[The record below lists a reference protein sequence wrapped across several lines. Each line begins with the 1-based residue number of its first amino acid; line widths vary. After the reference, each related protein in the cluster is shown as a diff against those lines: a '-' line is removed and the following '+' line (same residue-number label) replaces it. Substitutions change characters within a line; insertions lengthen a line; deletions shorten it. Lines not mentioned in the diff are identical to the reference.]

1 MMPAI
6 HEMTAKGTPTAGTAS
21 ATGLDPGTE
30 AKQKM
35 SRWEKALRE
44 KDHLGAALLESEK
57 RYRRLFES
65 AKDGILILDADS
77 GKIVDANPFISQLLG
92 YPHEEM
98 CGKHLWEL
106 GVFRDIAASREA
118 FQTLQE
124 NHYIRYEDLP
134 LETRDGQAIAV
145 EFVSNVYL
153 EGDNRVIQCNIRD
166 VTARKREE
174 AERQRLADQLQQAR
188 KMEAVGL
195 LAGGVAHDYN
205 NALTIIIGHTEL
217 ALQKVS
223 PSQAIHA
230 DLTQILKAATRSADI
245 TRKLQTFARKQA
257 ITPVELDI
265 NQTVENM
272 RPTLENLLEKQE
284 GELLFL
290 PEDRFCK
297 TRIDPD
303 QLGQILINLCL
314 NAKEAIAPG
323 GRIAITTGSGI
334 LAADEQSAHPEFA
347 AEEYVRLAVSDN
359 GRGMEQKT
367 IDQIFTPFFTRKE
380 VGQGP
385 GLGLSMVY
393 GIVLQNRGFIKVHS
407 EPGQGSTFTVYL
419 PRIAD

>member
-1 MMPAI
+1 MPD
-6 HEMTAKGTPTAGTAS
+6 TPT
-21 ATGLDPGTE
+21 PGTSDAE
-30 AKQKM
+30 AKQKI

-44 KDHLGAALLESEK
+44 KDHLGEALLESEK

-65 AKDGILILDADS
+65 AKDGILILDAES
-77 GKIVDANPFISQLLG
+77 GKIVDANPFILQLLG
-92 YPHEEM
+92 YPHEAL

-106 GVFRDIAASREA
+106 GIFRDIAASREA

-166 VTARKREE
+166 ITARKREE
-174 AERQRLADQLQQAR
+174 AEHHRLANQLQQAR

-205 NALTIIIGHTEL
+205 NALTVIIGHAEF
-217 ALQKVS
+217 ALKKVD
-223 PSQAIHA
+223 PRLGIHA
-230 DLTQILKAATRSADI
+230 DLTEILKAANHSAEI
-245 TRKLQTFARKQA
+245 TRKLLTFARKQA

-265 NQTVENM
+265 NRTVENM
-272 RPTLENLLEKQE
+272 RSTLKKLLGNHEA
-284 GELLFL
+284 ELIFL
-290 PEDRFCK
+290 PEASFCK
-297 TRIDPD
+297 TRMDPD
-303 QLGQILINLCL
+303 QFGQMLINLCL

-323 GRIAITTGSGI
+323 GRITITTGNGI
-334 LAADEQSAHPEFA
+334 LAAGERAEHPEFA
-347 AEEYVRLAVSDN
+347 AGEYVRLAVSDD
-359 GRGMEQKT
+359 GRGMERKT
-367 IDQIFTPFFTRKE
+367 IDQIFTPFFTSKE

-393 GIVLQNRGFIKVHS
+393 GIVQQNQGFIKVHS
-407 EPGQGSTFTVYL
+407 KPGQGSTFTVYL